1 MPQDA
6 NANSN
11 VTRDGQAMRPD
22 PLGNLRAE
30 FEDRL
35 GEERQ
40 LRYALERQL
49 TAAQKTLA
57 RYRRTPEQVIAQNA
71 ESICQ
76 RAGEIANKLSWG
88 EIDPE
93 QGKTALYALQVALS
107 AIRTQDTAKA
117 ARQKE
122 ERLRKTANETRPSRR
137 ATRRHASPKPKA
149 QGKNRQ
155 PNKSKSSIANL
166 RRRSPIA
173 QS

>member
-1 MPQDA
+1 
-6 NANSN
+6 
-11 VTRDGQAMRPD
+11 MRPD

-35 GEERQ
+35 AEERQ
-40 LRYALERQL
+40 LRYALDRKLQ
-49 TAAQKTLA
+49 AALKTLA
-57 RYRRTPEQVIAQNA
+57 RYRRTPEQVVAQNA

-76 RAGEIANKLSWG
+76 RAGEIANKIAFG

-122 ERLRKTANETRPSRR
+122 ERLRQTQR
-137 ATRRHASPKPKA
+137 ATTSLSTKSTSRHASPKPEA
-149 QGKNRQ
+149 RGKNRQ
-155 PNKSKSSIANL
+155 KKK
-166 RRRSPIA
+166 RRTA
-173 QS
+173 